1 MLAPV
6 LQDVFLQALAIVLQ
20 HPGTAATQ
28 RDICTWLQVCRA
40 WMAAIQLSAAGTINV
55 NLKNIK
61 FGKIQ
66 PSLKQLERI
75 SSFARWLVHHSGLVR
90 SLTIILDKAYQTDL
104 DSHPVLEAAKQLLDC
119 AVQAAACSAG
129 AALRLVSYTSTVPH
143 SAGLLAALSSATLTE
158 LILLKV
164 PSTYR
169 CCTLSQLTS
178 LRSVAFSMAGTT
190 PETMDSCLQQLGRL
204 RQLTML
210 VLTHMPLGGNMRLL
224 PTQLQEL
231 DLNYTELFPE
241 GPASNDIVQSTVV
254 DVQHLTRLRTLFVGA
269 EQLADGSSVPPH
281 LHKLDL
287 AAKWPATGL
296 GG

>member
-1 MLAPV
+1 
-6 LQDVFLQALAIVLQ
+6 
-20 HPGTAATQ
+20 
-28 RDICTWLQVCRA
+28 
-40 WMAAIQLSAAGTINV
+40 MAAIQLSAAGTINV